1 VASPTL
7 NRIAV
12 DGLDHPA
19 LAPYRT
25 LRRPEEQVRS
35 GVFIA
40 ESGPV
45 VERLLDTDLECLSAL
60 LTPQWL
66 ERLGDRLAPRL
77 AGAPVFVAP
86 HRVLEGIIAVHIHQ
100 GVMVAAR
107 APRPRP
113 LGEIVTRAAPPRL
126 LLALDGVTNPE
137 NLGTIARS
145 CAALAA
151 DALVVGETSATP
163 WLRRSVR
170 TSMGAVFVVPVC
182 HVTDLVATVRE
193 LSGRGIRCLAAAPR
207 AATRLDRAE
216 LAGDCCLLL
225 GHEGY
230 GLRPEVAAACD
241 GAVAIP
247 MTSAVDSLNVAAAA
261 AVLLY
266 EAVRQRG
273 VGDPRP
279 GPAV

>member
-1 VASPTL
+1 MVSSL
-7 NRIAV
+7 NLVEV
-12 DGLDHPA
+12 DRLDHPA

-25 LRRPEEQVRS
+25 LRHGEEQVRS

-45 VERLLDTDLECLSAL
+45 VERLLDTDLECVSAL

-66 ERLGDRLAPRL
+66 ERLGPRL
-77 AGAPVFVAP
+77 ALRLADAPVFVAP
-86 HRVLEGIIAVHIHQ
+86 HRLLESIIAVHIHQ

-107 APRPRP
+107 APRRQS
-113 LGEIVTRAAPPRL
+113 LDEIVAAAATPRL

-151 DALVVGETSATP
+151 TALIVGETSATP

-182 HVTDLVATVRE
+182 HVTDLVASVAALR
-193 LSGRGIRCLAAAPR
+193 RQGIHCLAAAPR
-207 AATRLDRAE
+207 GAARLDRVDLGA
-216 LAGDCCLLL
+216 DCCLIL

-230 GLRPEVAAACD
+230 GIRPEVLAACD
-241 GAVAIP
+241 ATVAIP

-266 EAVRQRG
+266 EAVRQRH
-273 VGDPRP
+273 VGEP
-279 GPAV
+279 V

>member
-1 VASPTL
+1 MAPPPNLVEVT
-7 NRIAV
+7 
-12 DGLDHPA
+12 GLDHPA

-25 LRRPEEQVRS
+25 LRQPEEQVRS

-45 VERLLDTDLECLSAL
+45 VERLLDTDLECVSAL
-60 LTPQWL
+60 LTPEWL
-66 ERLGDRLAPRL
+66 ERLGDRFARRL
-77 AGAPVFVAP
+77 GDAPVFVAP
-86 HRVLEGIIAVHIHQ
+86 HKLLESIIAVHIHQ

-107 APRPRP
+107 APQPRS
-113 LGEIVTRAAPPRL
+113 LDGIVAAASPPRL

-151 DALVVGETSATP
+151 TALVVGETSATP

-182 HVTDLVATVRE
+182 HVADLVSSVAALR
-193 LSGRGIRCLAAAPR
+193 RQGIRCLAATPHG
-207 AATRLDRAE
+207 AARLDRAV
-216 LAGDCCLLL
+216 LGGDCCLVL

-230 GLRPEVAAACD
+230 GLRPEVQAACD
-241 GAVAIP
+241 EAVAIP

-266 EAVRQRG
+266 EAVRQRRLG
-273 VGDPRP
+273 APV
-279 GPAV
+279 